1 MCCYNCMTLFV
12 FSFCCMLDHRIYT
25 SFSKQL
31 LFPNGSWTNC
41 VLILPDVFPHCAR
54 GQNVATLG
62 IFCKNCLLLLPL
74 SCCYSLLRRS
84 LFLPCCQEECQVAGL
99 ELLFGR
105 PKSCYHPSS
114 IYSWSIGHILEHEF
128 FCLGHL
134 GCSGSIMASIMG
146 FFLKKLKKIEKIG
159 YHSNSNFECYTE

>member
-1 MCCYNCMTLFV
+1 MPVFKCKLLYVKSYEENARKNMCCYNCMTLFV

-62 IFCKNCLLLLPL
+62 IFCKNCLLLQLASSFVVPALL
-74 SCCYSLLRRS
+74 SRGMPSCRTRATFWTSKVVLS
-84 LFLPCCQEECQVAGL
+84 P
-99 ELLFGR
+99 
-105 PKSCYHPSS
+105 PKYHVTTSKSQLQAQFS
-114 IYSWSIGHILEHEF
+114 IYKF
-128 FCLGHL
+128 F
-134 GCSGSIMASIMG
+134 
-146 FFLKKLKKIEKIG
+146 K
-159 YHSNSNFECYTE
+159 NFTC

>member
-1 MCCYNCMTLFV
+1 MNTGKYCNLCRKKSLQCKISFKHLNRRSLLFSSV
-12 FSFCCMLDHRIYT
+12 VLDHIY
-25 SFSKQL
+25 SFFVYSS

-41 VLILPDVFPHCAR
+41 VLILPDIFPHCAR

-62 IFCKNCLLLLPL
+62 IFCKNCLLLPP

-105 PKSCYHPSS
+105 PKSCYHHKS
-114 IYSWSIGHILEHEF
+114 I
-128 FCLGHL
+128 
-134 GCSGSIMASIMG
+134 
-146 FFLKKLKKIEKIG
+146 
-159 YHSNSNFECYTE
+159 T